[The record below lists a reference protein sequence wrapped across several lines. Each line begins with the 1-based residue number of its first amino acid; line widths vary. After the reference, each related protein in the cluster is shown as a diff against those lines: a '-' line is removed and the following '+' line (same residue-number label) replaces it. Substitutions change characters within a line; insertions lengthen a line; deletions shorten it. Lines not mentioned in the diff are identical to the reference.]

1 MWKLFTAAVVATA
14 AMSST
19 ANASD
24 ERVSDWELLD
34 GQPLAHQEHEVNWY
48 TKVALLDL
56 EVKEPFANTEGMDK
70 HIYSGQSYPLVGE
83 GIAVLAMDIESVSY
97 SNFKNAIQRICNAV
111 REYPNDTD
119 YLKGVTQIRITT
131 YDGFEGYTFMGGR
144 SACFEI
150 YDGQSLGNQRMFI
163 RALSEKRSFSP

>member
-1 MWKLFTAAVVATA
+1 
-14 AMSST
+14 
-19 ANASD
+19 
-24 ERVSDWELLD
+24 
-34 GQPLAHQEHEVNWY
+34 
-48 TKVALLDL
+48 
-56 EVKEPFANTEGMDK
+56 
-70 HIYSGQSYPLVGE
+70 QSYPLVGE

-119 YLKGVTQIRITT
+119 YLKGVSQIRITN

-150 YDGQSLGNQRMFI
+150 YDGQSI
-163 RALSEKRSFSP
+163 R